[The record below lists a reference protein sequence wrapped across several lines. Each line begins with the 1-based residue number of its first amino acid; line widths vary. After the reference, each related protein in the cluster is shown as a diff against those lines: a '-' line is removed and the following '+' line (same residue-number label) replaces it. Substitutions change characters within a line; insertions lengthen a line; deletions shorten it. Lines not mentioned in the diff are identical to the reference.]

1 MKLFKG
7 EIRAPKVA
15 KVLIPKVHYELM
27 HLKLQNIKTLSEY
40 NSILH
45 APEVAKFLKCK
56 WIQFFIYL
64 FIYFLKYVHNYNYVR
79 KSWTEEDMLEKKN
92 YISCLE
98 YAP

>member
-27 HLKLQNIKTLSEY
+27 YLKLQNIKTLSEY

-56 WIQFFIYL
+56 
-64 FIYFLKYVHNYNYVR
+64 
-79 KSWTEEDMLEKKN
+79 
-92 YISCLE
+92 
-98 YAP
+98 